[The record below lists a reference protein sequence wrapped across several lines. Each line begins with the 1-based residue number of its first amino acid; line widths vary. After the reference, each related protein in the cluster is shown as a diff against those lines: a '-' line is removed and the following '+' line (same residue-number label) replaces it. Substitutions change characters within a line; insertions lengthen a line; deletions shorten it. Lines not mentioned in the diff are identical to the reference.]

1 MNDNT
6 RNSFKRLD
14 FPSITPLKSNMS
26 QNDFCSAQKQKYEIP
41 LKLNQGSFLQTSDAC
56 KKFKFFTF
64 LTTIFFFFFQ
74 VNNQKEI
81 YENQIPITIKST
93 EREDWT
99 TYLNLKISFV
109 QAQKSHNQMLHL
121 ELTDDANKFFLFN

>member
-1 MNDNT
+1 MNDNI

-14 FPSITPLKSNMS
+14 FPAITPLKSNMS

-41 LKLNQGSFLQTSDAC
+41 LKMNQGSFLQTSDAC
-56 KKFKFFTF
+56 KKFEFLTFFNNKFFF
-64 LTTIFFFFFQ
+64 YQ

-81 YENQIPITIKST
+81 YENQIPIMIKST

-121 ELTDDANKFFLFN
+121 ELTDDANKFFN